1 VLHRPSA
8 ECVHSSLSAAARRTS
23 VQDFQPASS
32 LPFASSPSSAFGRPG
47 HCSIAA
53 VCAVLA
59 HCMVNLSHLLHFTYR
74 QQMQGSIDVLVI
86 NQYNF
91 NEIFQVHQRF
101 LEFVACVFWT
111 QCIYP
116 VFIYFLFQKKTS
128 TLNGFLDLQIFSG
141 RLVTLLAFE
150 MLFFIQCFE
159 LSYLLLPDRLTLI
172 SSFYCFCNRV
182 YPQATG
188 TTKMSCLYFFVF
200 PERR

>member
-1 VLHRPSA
+1 MLHRPSA
-8 ECVHSSLSAAARRTS
+8 ECIHSSLSAAARRTS

-74 QQMQGSIDVLVI
+74 QQMQGSIDVIVI

-101 LEFVACVFWT
+101 LEFVACVLWT

-116 VFIYFLFQKKTS
+116 VFIYFLFQKKHQH
-128 TLNGFLDLQIFSG
+128 LMDFLTFKSSQDGWLHFW
-141 RLVTLLAFE
+141 LLK
-150 MLFFIQCFE
+150 CYSSSNV
-159 LSYLLLPDRLTLI
+159 LSFHT
-172 SSFYCFCNRV
+172 SSFL
-182 YPQATG
+182 TD
-188 TTKMSCLYFFVF
+188 
-200 PERR
+200 